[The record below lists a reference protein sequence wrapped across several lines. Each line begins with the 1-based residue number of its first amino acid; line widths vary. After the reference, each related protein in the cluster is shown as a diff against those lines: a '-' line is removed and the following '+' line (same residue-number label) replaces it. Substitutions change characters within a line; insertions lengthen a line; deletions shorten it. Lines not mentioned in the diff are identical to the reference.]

1 MKLKRLLPREQYLR
15 RMEKAY
21 RALVEILIRVSSR
34 NGLTRD
40 EVATAA
46 RRLAKEAARS
56 IGDAPYINLDLVD
69 TRIEF

>member
-1 MKLKRLLPREQYLR
+1 MLKKNAKVVAHDRLEGHR
-15 RMEKAY
+15 
-21 RALVEILIRVSSR
+21 VEITIRVTSR

-40 EVATAA
+40 EVASAA
-46 RRLAKEAARS
+46 RRLAKDAARS